1 MKKVEI
7 IVRMVLGIVLVVFG
21 LDKFLAFVPHGH
33 AVTDELMA
41 AYQGLL
47 ANKFILPTVGIVEL
61 VAGFILISGRYI
73 IEALTALIPIIF
85 GILVFHF
92 AVDLHGILSG
102 LGVAALFAYQ
112 MVYRR
117 KAFAELIK
125 QSKAL

>member
-33 AVTDELMA
+33 VMTEELMS

-61 VAGFILISGRYI
+61 VTGIILISGRYI
-73 IEALTALIPIIF
+73 IVVLTALTPVIF
-85 GILVFHF
+85 GILAFHF
-92 AVDLHGILSG
+92 AVDLHGILPG
-102 LGVAALFAYQ
+102 LGVAALYVYL

-117 KAFAELIK
+117 KAFAELIRLTK
-125 QSKAL
+125 SL